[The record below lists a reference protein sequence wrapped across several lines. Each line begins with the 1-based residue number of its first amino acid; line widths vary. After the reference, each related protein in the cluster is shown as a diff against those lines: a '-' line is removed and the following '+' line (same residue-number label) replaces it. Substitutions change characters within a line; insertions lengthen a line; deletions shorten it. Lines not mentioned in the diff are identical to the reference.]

1 MNVERH
7 RLVQHVR
14 ELLVYSSSYWLDL
27 AKYSMRKLCCTADE
41 SRGGEE
47 EGSTICL
54 IYRRRHSCKTALI
67 YNYPRK
73 IITPKSLHRNHIST
87 NPEHSTTFFHDEKST
102 SPPNPRPPKASITTS
117 TPPKAFHININ
128 SSFQK
133 TTNHRPKPRAL
144 PPLSEPPVPRPV
156 RTCFLYTRPYI
167 TRLRTQ

>member
-1 MNVERH
+1 MCVNSWYTVG
-7 RLVQHVR
+7 
-14 ELLVYSSSYWLDL
+14 SSYWLNL
-27 AKYSMRKLCCTADE
+27 AKYPMRKLCCTADE

-47 EGSTICL
+47 EGSTIRL
-54 IYRRRHSCKTALI
+54 IYRLRHSCKTALI

-73 IITPKSLHRNHIST
+73 IKTPKSLHRNHIST
-87 NPEHSTTFFHDEKST
+87 NPKHSHRTTFFHDEKSIP
-102 SPPNPRPPKASITTS
+102 PPNPRPPKASITTS
-117 TPPKAFHININ
+117 TSPKAFHININ
-128 SSFQK
+128 INSSVQE